1 MYGKSAGAAGIMG
14 GMLPVTG
21 VNIIYSALISFV
33 LIGAGLALVRCL
45 PKRHTS

>member
-1 MYGKSAGAAGIMG
+1 MDDVAIKHLGF
-14 GMLPVTG
+14 G

-33 LIGAGLALVRCL
+33 LIGAGFALVRCL